1 MIVSDKLSKQINQ
14 MRLKE
19 AKYMNAYDEY
29 MKEVV
34 KPMRAELVNV
44 GFKELTT
51 ADMVNEHMA
60 EAKGT
65 SLVVINSVCGCAAGL
80 ARPAVSEALAEVQNK
95 PEHLVTVFA
104 GQDQEA
110 TYQMRAYFE
119 EVPPSSP
126 SIAIVKDGQLAY
138 FIPRE
143 QIEGF
148 PMEQIKDHLVQVLNQ
163 VTTA

>member
-1 MIVSDKLSKQINQ
+1 M
-14 MRLKE
+14 
-19 AKYMNAYDEY
+19 MNAYDEY
-29 MKEVV
+29 MKEIV
-34 KPMRAELVNV
+34 KPMRSELVNV

-51 ADMVNEHMA
+51 AEMVNEHMTNSS
-60 EAKGT
+60 GT

-80 ARPAVSEALAEVQNK
+80 ARPAVSAALSEVNLK

-110 TYQMRAYFE
+110 TYQMRSYFE
-119 EVPPSSP
+119 EVPASSP
-126 SIAIVKDGQLAY
+126 SIAILKDGQLAY

-148 PMEQIKDHLVQVLNQ
+148 PMEQIKDHVVQVLNQ
-163 VTTA
+163 VSAS